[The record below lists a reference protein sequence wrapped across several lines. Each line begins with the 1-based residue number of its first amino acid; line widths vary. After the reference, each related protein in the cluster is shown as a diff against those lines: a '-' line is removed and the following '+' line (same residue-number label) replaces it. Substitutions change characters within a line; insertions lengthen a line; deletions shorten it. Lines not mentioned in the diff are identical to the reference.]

1 MHQSVS
7 SERVARIRV
16 IDSYMMSIECGAVLR
31 PMTLFMAEARY
42 DFSIQYFFLKKKNDL
57 SLQQNDILKGHSRIT
72 HILESGQSGIRVG

>member
-31 PMTLFMAEARY
+31 PMTLSMAEARY
-42 DFSIQYFFLKKKNDL
+42 DFSIQYFFLKKKL
-57 SLQQNDILKGHSRIT
+57 TYLYSKTTSLKAIL
-72 HILESGQSGIRVG
+72 V